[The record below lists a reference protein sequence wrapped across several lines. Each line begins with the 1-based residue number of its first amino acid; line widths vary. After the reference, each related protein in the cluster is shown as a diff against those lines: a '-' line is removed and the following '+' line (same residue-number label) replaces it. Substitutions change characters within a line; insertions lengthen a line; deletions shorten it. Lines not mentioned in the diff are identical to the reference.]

1 MDNGIQMESNEENQ
15 IKKVVAGFYEA
26 FYQSDRIK
34 LFSYLDTSF
43 QKSVPLNYF
52 LIHSDY
58 DVDIGT
64 LLDIHKIR
72 IEKEKRLAF
81 AECLVEFQKGKREMV
96 IVLKSDFGGWKIDGK
111 SIFKRKL

>member
-1 MDNGIQMESNEENQ
+1 MEGNEENE
-15 IKKVVAGFYEA
+15 IKKIVECFYEA
-26 FYQSDRIK
+26 FYQSDRRK
-34 LFSYLDTSF
+34 MFSYLDTSF

-52 LIHSDY
+52 LIHSDF

-81 AECLVEFQKGKREMV
+81 AECFVEFQKGKRKII

-111 SIFKRKL
+111 SVFKRKL

>member
-1 MDNGIQMESNEENQ
+1 MDNQIQIESNMEND
-15 IKKVVAGFYEA
+15 IKKIVISFYEA
-26 FYQSDRIK
+26 FYQSNRIK

-81 AECLVEFQKGKREMV
+81 AECLIEFQKGKREMV